1 MRIDYKKLNKEV
13 RMEKTNGIVK
23 FFMKNGKKFELDN
36 YESLDNEER
45 LDLLAETGETI
56 DPGYRV
62 KFKKLE
68 DRKPEDNRIELES
81 DFTLQEV
88 MESAKGIPITE
99 KALEIF
105 YSNRIAHTCR
115 DAQKKMLSDLLD
127 NLKDTY
133 KDFNSLEYEF
143 TPKELNQTTQTLHR
157 YFIAEKTKN
166 INAKKIAKAQLG
178 RKLIGDEEI
187 EELRKRGFDVLSKGY
202 IDCMSIK
209 DAAIAESI
217 ELLKDDETQSFGLSR
232 QKNKKTGKIEDF
244 FVIDVQ
250 GYGQMSVHIY
260 DPELISSL
268 SEHEYTYPIYQVDNI
283 LLFERTSKYQESFYR
298 LENDEEVV
306 KKLKEI
312 GPNADTH
319 EVAVKGMLTKQ
330 QMDIIYG
337 KTNDEEDGR

>member
-1 MRIDYKKLNKEV
+1 MRIDYKKLNKEM
-13 RMEKTNGIVK
+13 RMEKTSRIVSFFRKNEAK
-23 FFMKNGKKFELDN
+23 FKLEEYKILN
-36 YESLDNEER
+36 NEER
-45 LDLLAETGETI
+45 LDFIATTI
-56 DPGYRV
+56 EEIYPGYRV
-62 KFKKLE
+62 DYRKIEEKK
-68 DRKPEDNRIELES
+68 DKDKQIELES
-81 DFTLQEV
+81 DFKLQDV
-88 MESAKGIPITE
+88 MDTAKGVPTVE

-105 YSNRIAHTCR
+105 YSNHIAHTCR
-115 DAQKKMLSDLLD
+115 DAQKKMLADLLD
-127 NLKDTY
+127 DLKDTY
-133 KDFNSLEYEF
+133 KGFSSLDYKF
-143 TPKELNQTTQTLHR
+143 TPKELNQTAQTLHR
-157 YFIAEKTKN
+157 YFMAERTKN
-166 INAKKIAKAQLG
+166 NQAKKIAKAQLG

-187 EELRKRGFDVLSKGY
+187 EELRKRGFDVLTEGY
-202 IDCMSIK
+202 VDCMSIK

-217 ELLKDDETQSFGLSR
+217 KLFKEDETQSFGLSR
-232 QKNKKTGKIEDF
+232 QENKKTGKIEDF

-268 SEHEYTYPIYQVDNI
+268 SEHEYTYPIYQIDNV

-298 LENDEEVV
+298 LGNDEEVV